1 MFIETPGQILLMVE
15 GPNME
20 SMAIFEL
27 LYQCGSEGS
36 NHLSTWSSGNVP
48 EKLHL
53 VKEKVVKLLNH
64 VDQKINLSLNTEDK
78 ENNI

>member
-1 MFIETPGQILLMVE
+1 
-15 GPNME
+15 ME
-20 SMAIFEL
+20 SIAIFEL

-53 VKEKVVKLLNH
+53 VKIKKTFIKYLKFCKFMCKVPYNTVLYNELNLG
-64 VDQKINLSLNTEDK
+64 KG
-78 ENNI
+78 